1 MSIHLRTVPLTSDE
15 ILKELVID
23 SLPHM
28 LGESYEVITNNLPFD
43 GNHLLALDSRR
54 QPTVVTY
61 DNRDGGR
68 ALLAG
73 LTVIEG
79 LADNRAM
86 LYRLYPALFR
96 GDRRNGGIFRVE
108 EIRLVLLSPTPPP
121 GGVYLEQALRFVT
134 VYTFRAL
141 EVDDTFGLLIES
153 PRHDRGAED
162 IPGELPRTSPGPV
175 FRSGEAELAAEEE
188 RYFYE
193 T

>member
-1 MSIHLRTVPLTSDE
+1 MSVHLRTVPLTSDE

-28 LGESYEVITNNLPFD
+28 LGESHEVITSNLPFE
-43 GNHLLALDSRR
+43 GNHILALDSQR
-54 QPTVVTY
+54 QPAVITY

-73 LTVIEG
+73 LSVIEG
-79 LADNRAM
+79 LANNRAM

-96 GDRRNGGIFRVE
+96 GDRRNSGIFRVE
-108 EIRLVLLSPTPPP
+108 EVRLILLSPNPPP
-121 GGVYLEQALRFVT
+121 GGVYLEQALRFVR

-153 PRHDRGAED
+153 PHRQAEERD
-162 IPGELPRTSPGPV
+162 IAGELPPTTSHPV
-175 FRSGEAELAAEEE
+175 FRSGNTALAAEEE